1 MIAEKF
7 WKVTVCAHIGKASNK
22 KWKLWFNFDVAK
34 TMVSTECF
42 LQKKGLRFTFFG
54 CSNDGISV
62 LGPQMTTKKEINLM
76 KVIRVIKG
84 LATIP
89 ETYHAHI

>member
-1 MIAEKF
+1 MFSYPDSDYIF
-7 WKVTVCAHIGKASNK
+7 SHFLGKY
-22 KWKLWFNFDVAK
+22 LVYIF
-34 TMVSTECF
+34 F
-42 LQKKGLRFTFFG
+42 LLICGNYPLTSKRRRFRNILYID
-54 CSNDGISV
+54 SLSV
-62 LGPQMTTKKEINLM
+62 LRPQMATKKAINLM